1 MNLKNIHL
9 TLLGDNNQTNVLE
22 DFPCL
27 LENILKNT
35 LPEKKSPS
43 VAV

>member
-9 TLLGDNNQTNVLE
+9 TLLGDNNEKNVLE

-27 LENILKNT
+27 LENILKNI